1 MYAIFESG
9 GFQFSAK
16 EGERVR
22 IPKLQVGPKDKL
34 TFDKVLFIG
43 GEEPLVGSPYVEN
56 AKVEGEVIASGKGD
70 KVTVFKFKRR
80 VKYRR
85 KKGHRQEFVD
95 VQIEKIVLP
104 R

>member
-22 IPKLQVGPKDKL
+22 IPKLQVEPKDKL

-43 GEEPLVGSPYVEN
+43 GEKPLVGSPYVEN

-70 KVTVFKFKRR
+70 KVTVVKFKRR

>member
-22 IPKLQVGPKDKL
+22 IPKLQVRPKDKL

-43 GEEPLVGSPYVEN
+43 GEKPLVGSPYVEN

-70 KVTVFKFKRR
+70 KVTVVKFKRR

-85 KKGHRQEFVD
+85 KKGNRQEFVD
-95 VQIEKIVLP
+95 LQIEKIVLP

>member
-9 GFQFSAK
+9 GFQFSVK

-22 IPKLQVGPKDKL
+22 IPKLQVEPKDKL

-43 GEEPLVGSPYVEN
+43 GEKPLVGSPYVEN

-70 KVTVFKFKRR
+70 KVTVVKFKRR